1 MRPLS
6 AANFP
11 PNFAC
16 ICKHSLPIP
25 PTLHMIRFAIQTATA
40 VYVTISL
47 VLIGS
52 ICQAEEPPQITRLE
66 PNSVLAGQVM
76 DVRIVGQFK
85 TWPVQVWSGSPH
97 VTWSCKP
104 ESGVFQVAVD
114 SSANLKE
121 VWFRLFNSAGAT
133 PPRRLLIGTQQPI
146 LEKEPNDRLS
156 QANDINLDGEV
167 TAVLEKN
174 VDVDCFRVHLSE
186 GDHFSAVVDSH
197 RYGSPVDANLQLLD
211 EKGFVIAES
220 IDHFGL
226 DPAISATVTRTGGY
240 HVKVFAF
247 PAEPDSTIS
256 FRGGADWWYRLR
268 CRKGDL
274 LHELP
279 PDREKTLAKCTRR
292 EIVAG
297 LKLENAVALNLEE
310 KVFQIVD
317 VSTENSDKRSS
328 QSHYYKLPKAVGTQ
342 VRLEV
347 TAQSM
352 GSPLDPTLTI
362 MDATSKQHAFQDDA
376 GNDRDASLTWT
387 IPDDK
392 DYFAVIGDF
401 HRRGGQ
407 RHAYWLS
414 LTPVQPRVHVTTSS
428 DAYASK
434 INQETEI
441 SMKLEKPAEW
451 VGEIEV
457 ISSDASLG
465 VVFAPS
471 SVKIEKGTKDI
482 SVKLTATKAY
492 AGLLPIQLK
501 QKESGEVLSMSG
513 PIDESIVP
521 WLTVSE

>member
-16 ICKHSLPIP
+16 ICKHPLPIP
-25 PTLHMIRFAIQTATA
+25 PTLHMIRFAIQTATV

-47 VLIGS
+47 VLIAS
-52 ICQAEEPPQITRLE
+52 LSQAEEPPQITRLE
-66 PNSVLAGQVM
+66 PNSVVAGQVM
-76 DVRIVGQFK
+76 DFRIVGQFK
-85 TWPVQVWSGSPH
+85 SWPVQVWSSSPH

-121 VWFRLFNSAGAT
+121 VWFRFFNSAGVT

-146 LEKEPNDRLS
+146 LEKEPNDGPS
-156 QANDINLDGEV
+156 QANDIKPDEEI
-167 TAVLEKN
+167 TSVLEKN
-174 VDVDCFRVHLSE
+174 VDVDCFRVHLSD
-186 GDHFSAVVDSH
+186 GDQFSAVVDSH

-211 EKGFVIAES
+211 EKGFVITES

-226 DPAISATVTRTGGY
+226 DPAIFATITRTGVY

-268 CRKGDL
+268 CRKGPL
-274 LHELP
+274 LHEFP
-279 PDREKTLAKCTRR
+279 SDREKTLAKCTLR
-292 EIVAG
+292 EASVG
-297 LKLENAVALNLEE
+297 LTLENAVPLNLEE
-310 KVFQIVD
+310 KVSQIVA
-317 VSTENSDKRSS
+317 VSTEDSGKRSS
-328 QSHYYKLPKAVGTQ
+328 QNHYYKLPKAAGVQ

-407 RHAYWLS
+407 QHVYWLS
-414 LTPVQPRVHVTTSS
+414 LTQVQPRVHVTTSS
-428 DAYASK
+428 DSYVSK
-434 INQETEI
+434 INQEIEI

-451 VGEIEV
+451 VGEIEM
-457 ISSDASLG
+457 ICTDASLS
-465 VVFAPS
+465 VVLAPS

-482 SVKLTATKAY
+482 SIKLTATKAY

-501 QKESGEVLSMSG
+501 QKESGQSLSMSG
-513 PIDESIVP
+513 PINESIVP
-521 WLTVSE
+521 WLTITE